1 MNDLANKIFSE
12 ICNMHNFF
20 KGKKFSDSTEASSAE
35 ELFNRKMFYQY
46 IGAGR
51 SQSGSRDKIGNKKK
65 NKGTSTDAS
74 RYISDPNL
82 KTDFSIKQILEMDS
96 TDLSSRIFSF
106 ERDITNK

>member
-46 IGAGR
+46 IGAG
-51 SQSGSRDKIGNKKK
+51 QS
-65 NKGTSTDAS
+65 
-74 RYISDPNL
+74 
-82 KTDFSIKQILEMDS
+82 
-96 TDLSSRIFSF
+96 
-106 ERDITNK
+106 